1 MLRGSRFLPLLF
13 WLVVSA
19 DCSAILNSNID
30 RRKSSSQL
38 TGLSPAERTASVL
51 VQEVDNH
58 WISNVTIGGQTVLL
72 CIDTGSSPLWLS
84 ARDTGSDQGHGYHV
98 NQSLTAKSKLDI
110 AFNISFPHAWVSGV
124 VVEDDVSL
132 ANNSISV
139 EDFAFGVANQE
150 SSNPLD
156 EPWDGLLG
164 LGFHNISVNGGLV
177 TLTRLIDLVRLT
189 GGKIHY
195 KVYRPFSNH

>member
-1 MLRGSRFLPLLF
+1 M
-13 WLVVSA
+13 
-19 DCSAILNSNID
+19 
-30 RRKSSSQL
+30 
-38 TGLSPAERTASVL
+38 
-51 VQEVDNH
+51 
-58 WISNVTIGGQTVLL
+58 
-72 CIDTGSSPLWLS
+72 
-84 ARDTGSDQGHGYHV
+84 
-98 NQSLTAKSKLDI
+98 
-110 AFNISFPHAWVSGV
+110 
-124 VVEDDVSL
+124 EDDVSL